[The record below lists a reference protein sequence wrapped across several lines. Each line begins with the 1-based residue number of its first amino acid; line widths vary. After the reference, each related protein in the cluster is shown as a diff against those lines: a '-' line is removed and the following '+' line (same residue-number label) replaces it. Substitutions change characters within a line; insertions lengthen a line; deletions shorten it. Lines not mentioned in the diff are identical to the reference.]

1 MADSNDDANSN
12 EYKIRFEADSCIGS
26 GKCAEEAPDY
36 WELNLETGIAEPKKP
51 IISEEEL
58 EVNLEAARACPAK
71 NGEGVIRIIDRET
84 GEEIY

>member
-1 MADSNDDANSN
+1 MGNDESGNSGR
-12 EYKIRFEADSCIGS
+12 YKIRFEADSCIGS

-51 IISEEEL
+51 IIAEDEL
-58 EVNLEAARACPAK
+58 DVNLAAARACPAK